1 MQHRIFEAP
10 GLPARLSC
18 AYQKA
23 PAAYSASVRMDIR
36 GTYHL
41 MDTLVLVDEGIHKK
55 NPFCMLEEEGRGVEQ
70 PQIMDARHRGSIL
83 VGSLEI

>member
-1 MQHRIFEAP
+1 
-10 GLPARLSC
+10 
-18 AYQKA
+18 
-23 PAAYSASVRMDIR
+23 MDIR